1 MASGM
6 SGYPGLPQWMQQG
19 GGRFGGQQPAWAM
32 AQPYG
37 QQGGGGAS
45 WNMGGV
51 EGGGSAQPVS
61 QPGRQA
67 AWGEA
72 SPGHNYTWADLSYPS
87 DPQWLGGYL
96 RDYANK
102 LGYFGDPRQSAMFDF
117 SRQQAA
123 QNSGAM
129 QRRAQ
134 MAAQVSGLPQG
145 QRGYAWLQGM
155 LGGQGNEAMIN
166 NQLLQQQFQQQQDW
180 ARQLAAQFSGNPDTR
195 AQTNALRQQTNMAW
209 MGPLGQI
216 GGAALGALRPYGG

>member
-1 MASGM
+1 
-6 SGYPGLPQWMQQG
+6 
-19 GGRFGGQQPAWAM
+19 
-32 AQPYG
+32 
-37 QQGGGGAS
+37 
-45 WNMGGV
+45 MGDVADLRTAAG
-51 EGGGSAQPVS
+51 
-61 QPGRQA
+61 QA

-102 LGYFGDPRQSAMFDF
+102 LGYFGDPRQSAAFDF
-117 SRQQAA
+117 SRQQGA

-155 LGGQGNEAMIN
+155 LGGQGNEAMQN
-166 NQLLQQQFQQQQDW
+166 NHFLMQQFQQQQDW
-180 ARQLAAQFSGNPDTR
+180 ARQLAQAMSGYPDTR
-195 AQTNALRQQTNMAW
+195 AQTRALEQSW
-209 MGPLGQI
+209 MGPAGQV
-216 GGAALGALRPYGG
+216 LGAGAGALFGGGGR